1 LKVSTL
7 TNRLGPGNFPFGPTQ
22 GECMSDTENIGNVTH
37 IVNGAHIGML
47 TTVNEEGSLVSRPLA
62 VQEVRD
68 DGDMC
73 TSVPIRG

>member
-1 LKVSTL
+1 
-7 TNRLGPGNFPFGPTQ
+7 
-22 GECMSDTENIGNVTH
+22 MSDTENIGNVTH